1 MSLEKFPKFKNYLLS
16 ASFTIINFEL
26 LSSIWVGVLILKGIL
41 RAWTST
47 KMAFKKLLPF
57 KQVIKQSDE
66 ISIGTRLKYKVK
78 VFFGYSQLFS
88 EMTSEI

>member
-26 LSSIWVGVLILKGIL
+26 LSSIWVGDLILKEIL

-47 KMAFKKLLPF
+47 QMTLKKLLLF
-57 KQVIKQSDE
+57 TQFIKQIDE
-66 ISIGTRLKYKVK
+66 
-78 VFFGYSQLFS
+78 
-88 EMTSEI
+88 